1 MGLQRLTGWSTPLS
15 LPLVATA
22 GLVAAAVIWSRTRRG
37 EADWR
42 SLARQVESA
51 HPKLEGRLITAVQQ
65 QVGSGG
71 EFDYLQQRVLEEA
84 IAHNDRSNWTEVIP
98 ASRLRAVHLAHTC
111 ALVLFAAVLWGLRV
125 PSGHGLLF
133 VRNEAGIT
141 VTPGDVAL
149 ERGSSLVVMARFE
162 SAVPGKVE
170 LVLEPSP
177 ESSQRIA
184 LSRSL
189 ADPLFGGTVPEITT
203 NMVYHLEYAGHRTR
217 DYRVTVFEYP
227 RLERADADLHYPEY
241 TGQPPRHV
249 ENTRRLSAVEGSQLS
264 LTLHLN
270 KAVVLATL
278 RSRGTNRLS
287 VPLQVDGT
295 HPLAILTNH
304 PLVVSS
310 AYDLQLVDAEGRTN
324 KVPAEFVFN
333 ALKNRTPEIKIASPA
348 GDTRPS
354 ALEEISFDGTV
365 WDDFGVQA
373 YGLAYSVPGKEPRL
387 IELGHGVPAKEKR
400 QFHFLLRLEE
410 LGRAAG

>member
-1 MGLQRLTGWSTPLS
+1 MGLQQLIGWSTPLS

-98 ASRLRAVHLAHTC
+98 ASRLRAAHLAHTC

-184 LSRSL
+184 
-189 ADPLFGGTVPEITT
+189 
-203 NMVYHLEYAGHRTR
+203 
-217 DYRVTVFEYP
+217 FEP
-227 RLERADADLHYPEY
+227 
-241 TGQPPRHV
+241 
-249 ENTRRLSAVEGSQLS
+249 
-264 LTLHLN
+264 
-270 KAVVLATL
+270 
-278 RSRGTNRLS
+278 
-287 VPLQVDGT
+287 
-295 HPLAILTNH
+295 
-304 PLVVSS
+304 
-310 AYDLQLVDAEGRTN
+310 
-324 KVPAEFVFN
+324 
-333 ALKNRTPEIKIASPA
+333 
-348 GDTRPS
+348 
-354 ALEEISFDGTV
+354 
-365 WDDFGVQA
+365 
-373 YGLAYSVPGKEPRL
+373 
-387 IELGHGVPAKEKR
+387 
-400 QFHFLLRLEE
+400 
-410 LGRAAG
+410 